1 MAIIIGLLLKLAD
14 NCPGMSQNEPSQLP
28 LSERWSLTL
37 SALEHLD
44 QGYSL
49 FDRQLRLIAWNRRFL
64 ELLDFPTELARVG
77 VSFADFIRYNAERG
91 EYGPG
96 DHQAQYEERLRLAR
110 TFQPHCFERT
120 RPNGKVIEVR
130 GNPIKGDG
138 FITVYTDITARR
150 RAEAALRE
158 SRNQLEVRVEAR
170 TAELKALN
178 QQLLAEMASH
188 QQTAA
193 ALRESESWIRL
204 IADAVPAL
212 IAYVD
217 ANQRY
222 GFANKRH
229 QEWFGVSAEAII
241 GQPFKQIIGAGVY
254 ERLQPQVE
262 AALSGQNAS
271 AEYEFTNGAG
281 RNSYVLSSFIPHVD
295 EQGRG
300 LGFFILSQ
308 DLTEHKQ
315 TQAALSQAKKME
327 AVGQLTGGIA
337 HDFNNLLTI
346 IMGNLCFLKTKLG
359 DEELLK
365 TVHTA
370 MNAARSGAELT
381 ARLLAFSRQQTL
393 KPRAV
398 SPYRQA
404 AEMAELLRRTL
415 DPKIEVATAVDRSV
429 WNIIV
434 DPSQLTNALL
444 NLALNARDAMPT
456 GGKLTIAA
464 INILVDTAY
473 TAHNHDFN
481 PGEYVLLTVTDT
493 GTGMPADVAEHA
505 CEPFFTTKE
514 VGAGTGLGLSMVYG
528 FVKQSGGHIQIHSE
542 VGHGTTVEL
551 YLPRARTMDTKA
563 AKHR

>member
-1 MAIIIGLLLKLAD
+1 
-14 NCPGMSQNEPSQLP
+14 MSQNEPSQLP

-49 FDRQLRLIAWNRRFL
+49 FDRRLRLIAWNRRFL
-64 ELLDFPTELARVG
+64 ELLDFPIELARVG

-130 GNPIKGDG
+130 GNPIEGDG

-241 GQPFKQIIGAGVY
+241 GQPFKQIIGAAVY

-271 AEYEFTNGAG
+271 AEYEFTNDAG

>member
-1 MAIIIGLLLKLAD
+1 
-14 NCPGMSQNEPSQLP
+14 MSQNEPSQLP

-49 FDRQLRLIAWNRRFL
+49 FDRRLRLIAWNRRFL
-64 ELLDFPTELARVG
+64 ELLDFPIELARVG

-130 GNPIKGDG
+130 GNPIEGDG

-241 GQPFKQIIGAGVY
+241 GQPFKQIIGAAVY

-271 AEYEFTNGAG
+271 AEYEFTNDAG

-359 DEELLK
+359 DEKLLK